1 MQNILFVCV
10 ENAGRSQMAE
20 GFGNSFG
27 CGKIKVFSAGS
38 KPRKHVHEYAV
49 EVMKEKRIDIS
60 NSNPKGFDV
69 LPVARFDYV
78 VNIGCEDECPVVPV
92 REVLTWDIPDPK
104 NGSVENYRKV
114 RDIIEK
120 KVKTMMEALDN

>member
-20 GFGNSFG
+20 GFGKHFG
-27 CGKIKVFSAGS
+27 TGKVNVYSAGS
-38 KPRKHVHEYAV
+38 NPRKHVHEYAV
-49 EVMKEKRIDIS
+49 EVMREKHIDIS
-60 NSNPKGFDV
+60 KSSPKGFDG
-69 LPVARFDYV
+69 LQIARFDYV

-104 NGSVENYRKV
+104 NGSVENYRKI

-120 KVKTMMEALDN
+120 KVKTMIEALHN

>member
-1 MQNILFVCV
+1 MQNILFVCI

-20 GFGNSFG
+20 GFGKDFG
-27 CGKIKVFSAGS
+27 GAEVSVYSAGS
-38 KPRKHVHEYAV
+38 HPRKHVHEYAV

-60 NSNPKGFDV
+60 KSVPKGFDG
-69 LPVARFDYV
+69 LQISRFDYV
-78 VNIGCEDECPVVPV
+78 VNIGIEDECPVVPV

-120 KVKTMMEALDN
+120 KVKTMIEALHN

>member
-60 NSNPKGFDV
+60 NSNPDTCATCSTDHQSACCTKSSKSF
-69 LPVARFDYV
+69 
-78 VNIGCEDECPVVPV
+78 
-92 REVLTWDIPDPK
+92 
-104 NGSVENYRKV
+104 
-114 RDIIEK
+114 
-120 KVKTMMEALDN
+120 

>member
-1 MQNILFVCV
+1 MRNILFVCV

-20 GFGNSFG
+20 GFGNLFG
-27 CGKIKVFSAGS
+27 AGKINVYSAGS
-38 KPRKHVHEYAV
+38 KPRKNVHEYAI
-49 EVMKEKRIDIS
+49 EVMKEKHIDIS
-60 NSNPKGFDV
+60 NSSPKSFNG